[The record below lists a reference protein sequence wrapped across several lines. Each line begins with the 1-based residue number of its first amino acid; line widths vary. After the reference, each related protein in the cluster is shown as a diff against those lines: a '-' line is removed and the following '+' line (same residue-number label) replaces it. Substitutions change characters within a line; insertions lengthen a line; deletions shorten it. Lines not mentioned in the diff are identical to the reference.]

1 VSLEGGLHL
10 GLRVVDGRIAKV
22 RVTSTRPDVART
34 MLQGRTRA
42 EVSAAVPLLFSICS
56 SSQAAASRLACAA
69 AAGEETTPD
78 MLAQC
83 SAAVSAETVRECA
96 WRTLLDWPRWLDEP
110 PSDDAVAAARAS
122 LAFRF
127 DTESGTS
134 RIALAAF
141 GSSAQEW
148 LALDSLA
155 ELDRWADAG
164 HTASARFIR
173 RVRDDDV
180 VTAGHALP
188 ALLAREHDAAWVAEL
203 CDACTADPGF
213 ARHPT
218 WRGAPAETGAL
229 ARLQEDPLLVALM
242 RRSAGRLPA
251 RFAAR
256 LRELALLI
264 AGRATSAVGVLALPA
279 GGGAAWV
286 ENARGLLIHD
296 VRLENGCVE
305 TYRIVAPTEW
315 NFHPEGVLAAT
326 LVDTPAG
333 NPDALRPHATRLVH
347 SLDPCVTCQV
357 EFDDA

>member
-1 VSLEGGLHL
+1 MSLEGGLRVGLKVL
-10 GLRVVDGRIAKV
+10 GARVAKV
-22 RVTSTRPDVART
+22 RITSTRPDVART
-34 MLQGRTRA
+34 LLQGRTRA
-42 EVSAAVPLLFSICS
+42 EVEAAVPLLFSICS

-69 AAGEETTPD
+69 AAGEEATPD
-78 MLAQC
+78 VLAQC

-96 WRTLLDWPRWLDEP
+96 WRTLLDWPRWLGEAA
-110 PSDDAVAAARAS
+110 SDDAVAAARAS
-122 LAFRF
+122 LAYRF
-127 DTESGTS
+127 DTGPVTS

-155 ELDRWADAG
+155 EFDRWADAG

-173 RVRDDDV
+173 RVRDDDAA
-180 VTAGHALP
+180 TTGP
-188 ALLAREHDAAWVAEL
+188 AMPSLLAREHDAAWVAEL
-203 CDACTADPGF
+203 CEACTADPVF

-218 WRGAPAETGAL
+218 WRGTPAETGAL
-229 ARLQEDPLLVALM
+229 ARLQDDPLLVALI

-264 AGRATSAVGVLALPA
+264 AGRATSAVGVLALPT

-286 ENARGLLIHD
+286 ENARGLLIHQ
-296 VRLENGCVE
+296 VRLEVGCVD
-305 TYRIVAPTEW
+305 TYRIIAPTEW
-315 NFHPEGVLAAT
+315 NFHPDGVLAAA
-326 LVDTPAG
+326 LMDAPAS
-333 NPDALRPHATRLVH
+333 NPDALRQRATRLVH